1 MVLAG
6 FAGRGKPAT
15 IHAKKYM
22 IQKAGELVADIAR
35 HIFCLP
41 GIATFVKPAFFP
53 EKPNTMKRD

>member
-6 FAGRGKPAT
+6 FAGRGKPFT

-22 IQKAGELVADIAR
+22 IQKAGELVADLAR
-35 HIFCLP
+35 HISCLP
-41 GIATFVKPAFFP
+41 GKATFVKPAFFP